1 MSGTPV
7 LSTSNLSDA
16 AVKAFDNVGIS
27 AHSMLIE
34 MFGPIADN
42 PMSYFSSMTND
53 NSVLS
58 IIFMYINIGLL
69 TLGCVFLTYKSLAAV
84 TQTAHDGDF
93 MGKAF
98 HTVWVPIRITTGVMS
113 LIPIAGGWNAIQIM
127 MLWVAVMGAGLGD
140 MGYNAVLDGWMNK
153 GATKTNIATDLR
165 FGNGNALTQN
175 AWKAMLCDESYLA
188 MQQQSNAMQSSA
200 GVSPV
205 VTPNANNGLT
215 GSMDPSVHLIWSAY
229 RKCGSWTAADQ
240 STVMG
245 GANKS
250 ATTVNGQTQSLSQ
263 SVQKLAEAQTQ
274 QMLDQVRAVA
284 KTAVAQIVLNQNNA
298 QTATAGTL
306 PDFTSYQNQV
316 NAIGGAYQTNLRL
329 GVNSILNQASA
340 YDSIKATMQAQAK
353 TYGFVS
359 MGSFYTAYANSTYAI
374 QALADTSSTIDVSV
388 APLTDLAPD
397 SIIGQA
403 MLYAGNAQEKTS
415 PSSISQASGGGSADA
430 LWKVAKPYVGDW
442 GDRFVTFF
450 TQHDNTTPA
459 LVNIKNTADNM
470 VVMAAVGITASGTI
484 KGLMDWAK
492 DSIYGWI
499 GNKATGGVSY
509 VAGQISPW
517 LELFTFACQISFG
530 FFLMCSI
537 YLPLVPYIV
546 FMGQIMEWLAS
557 VMVGV
562 TAAPLLAFA
571 HFDTDGEGLGQ
582 KTTHGYGFMLQ
593 IFLRPIFLVLGFILS
608 AMIIEI
614 SIFFL
619 TATFGMAVKDVQVHS
634 MTGLF
639 SIFGYCAL
647 YMTLAVGLVNASAA
661 LMWRIPEAIW
671 DWLNLPRSSFQM
683 DTSQQAQNSVFAAIG
698 GAKQTMNPGRAQSGK
713 DRKNAATEAARRQAE
728 NDNFNAGGKTS
739 GNGSKGQGG

>member
-16 AVKAFDNVGIS
+16 AVKAFDNTGIS

-42 PMSYFSSMTND
+42 PMAYFSSMAND

-58 IIFMYINIGLL
+58 IVFMYINIGLL
-69 TLGCVFLTYKSLAAV
+69 TLGCVFLSYKSLAAI

-113 LIPIAGGWNAIQIM
+113 LIPIAGGWNAIQIV

-140 MGYNAVLDGWMNK
+140 MAYNAVLDGWMNK

-165 FGNGNALTQN
+165 FGNGAALTKN
-175 AWKAMLCDESYLA
+175 AWAALLCDEAYLA
-188 MQQQSNAMQSSA
+188 MERAQSKSLAA
-200 GVSPV
+200 ATGVNFV
-205 VTPNANNGLT
+205 VTSNNNNGIPGLT
-215 GSMDPSVHLIWSAY
+215 PSGVHFIWSAY
-229 RKCGSWTAADQ
+229 QKCGTWSVQDQ
-240 STVMG
+240 SKIMG
-245 GANKS
+245 S
-250 ATTVNGQTQSLSQ
+250 QSSTSVNGNTQSLAQ

-274 QMLDQVRAVA
+274 QMLDQIRVVA
-284 KTAVAQIVLNQNNA
+284 KAAVAQIVTNQNNA
-298 QTATAGTL
+298 QTATPGKL
-306 PDFTSYQNQV
+306 PDFTPYQSQID
-316 NAIGGAYQTNLRL
+316 AIGVAYQTNLRL

-340 YDSIKATMQAQAK
+340 YDQVKGTIQAQAK

-359 MGSFYTAYANSTYAI
+359 MGSFYTAYANSTYGI
-374 QALADTSSTIDVSV
+374 QSLADTASTIDIS
-388 APLTDLAPD
+388 ATPLEDLAMD
-397 SIIGQA
+397 SIIGQT
-403 MLYAGNAQEKTS
+403 MLYASHAQTKTAAAS
-415 PSSISQASGGGSADA
+415 TGETEDGTWKKVEPYFGMDIGARFIS
-430 LWKVAKPYVGDW
+430 W
-442 GDRFVTFF
+442 F
-450 TQHDNTTPA
+450 TKHDSTTPA
-459 LVNIKNTADNM
+459 LVNIKNTADN
-470 VVMAAVGITASGTI
+470 VVALAAVGITVVSVVNGGVAA
-484 KGLMDWAK
+484 AK
-492 DSIYGWI
+492 DSLWGKIANYT
-499 GNKATGGVSY
+499 TGAVSGVQ
-509 VAGQISPW
+509 ALLGPW
-517 LELFTFACQISFG
+517 LEMVLFLCQVSLG

-546 FMGQIMEWLAS
+546 FMGQVMEWLVS

-608 AMIIEI
+608 AAMIEV

-619 TATFGMAVKDVQVHS
+619 TSTFATAVADVQVHS
-634 MTGLF
+634 LTGFF
-639 SIFGYCAL
+639 SIFGYCAI

-661 LMWRIPEAIW
+661 LMWKIPDAMWE
-671 DWLNLPRSSFQM
+671 WLGLPRASFGM
-683 DTSQQAQNSVFAAIG
+683 DTSQQS
-698 GAKQTMNPGRAQSGK
+698 MNAV
-713 DRKNAATEAARRQAE
+713 
-728 NDNFNAGGKTS
+728 AGGIASGRQMIMRVKPKEKKPVTTPVAGAESTEGGETKGKTKPS
-739 GNGSKGQGG
+739 NG